1 MMPLDFFE
9 QFRKNVAKMPDQ
21 EVLQALTEEGRDLY
35 TYQRVADELKRVS
48 LFLNNQGIEAG
59 QAVGIV
65 MENHPRWGIAYLAAQ
80 SAGAVVVPFDIL
92 HTAQTLAEL
101 IQHSECRFL
110 ISSEHLAE
118 KLAEIQALLPT
129 PLPVLATGAAA
140 EGWSSWDEVVAQQ
153 PPEEIPLPLVER
165 SLDETLTIMYTSGT
179 TGDPKG
185 VVLTRKALYLN
196 VVAALERIG
205 VQPTDH
211 ILSVLPLYHAL
222 ALMANFII
230 PLYVGAK
237 VTYLATLEAQKILK
251 AFREEGITVFVA
263 VPQFFY
269 LVHQR
274 VLQQVDQQSLW
285 KRILFRRLL
294 AVSGFCNRRLRF
306 NPGRLF
312 FGAVHKTFGERFR
325 YFAVGGARFDSGVAR
340 SFRDLGFTV
349 VQAYGMT
356 ESAAV
361 ATAMSLDS
369 RAIGSVG
376 HDMPQA
382 RIRIQEPDAQG
393 VGEVLIGGDSL
404 MSGYWKNPQ
413 ATQEVLQD
421 GWLHTGDLGYL
432 SRAGDLYITGRQKD
446 VIVLS
451 SGKNIFPEELE
462 YHYQTNCLYLKELC
476 VVGVPDGSA
485 QEGQE
490 KLYAVVVPDFEAL
503 RSDQIVNAAD
513 MIRYYMENAS
523 QKLPTY
529 KRVKSFEIRHD
540 PLPRTT
546 TRKVKR
552 YEVLQELGKEGGSE
566 ASAPRFSQAS
576 QPRSKAE
583 ERIFELIRQAR
594 KVPLIHREMN
604 LELDVGFDSLQRVEF
619 LSNLQDA
626 FGIEI
631 SDDEATEIYTVQ
643 DLVQEVEN
651 RLSGQAVGGA
661 SQRRSWREIL
671 EQPLNQED
679 QARQQEFLTPRP
691 LSELLVYILCLCIYF
706 VCKIFLRIRVTG
718 RENLPSQYPFLVC
731 PNHLSYI
738 DSPIF
743 ASCLPYRVIK
753 RLFFLGYSDYF
764 KGGGVLAW
772 IGRLTKA
779 VPVDADRN
787 LRQALRLGAEG
798 LRRDLVLCV
807 FPEGERSIDGG
818 LKKFRQGPAILAQ
831 TLQVPIVP
839 AAITGTY
846 QVWPRGS
853 GKIRLHPVRVRLGKP
868 LTPPSDSSQIEAF
881 NQELSDAVAEL
892 IRQEEEAE
900 SSPA

>member
-1 MMPLDFFE
+1 
-9 QFRKNVAKMPDQ
+9 
-21 EVLQALTEEGRDLY
+21 
-35 TYQRVADELKRVS
+35 S
-48 LFLNNQGIEAG
+48 
-59 QAVGIV
+59 
-65 MENHPRWGIAYLAAQ
+65 
-80 SAGAVVVPFDIL
+80 
-92 HTAQTLAEL
+92 
-101 IQHSECRFL
+101 
-110 ISSEHLAE
+110 
-118 KLAEIQALLPT
+118 LLPA
-129 PLPVLATGAAA
+129 PLPVLATGAVA
-140 EGWSSWDEVVAQQ
+140 EGWSSWDEVIAQQ
-153 PPEEIPLPLVER
+153 PAEEIPLPLVER
-165 SLDETLTIMYTSGT
+165 SLDETLSIMYTSGT

-185 VVLTRKALYLN
+185 VVLTRRALYQS
-196 VVAALERIG
+196 VVAALERIE
-205 VQPTDH
+205 VRPADH
-211 ILSVLPLYHAL
+211 VLSVLPLYHAL
-222 ALMANFII
+222 ALMANFLM
-230 PLYVGAK
+230 PLYMGGK
-237 VTYLATLEAQKILK
+237 VTFLATLEAQKILK
-251 AFREEGITVFVA
+251 AFREEGISIFVA

-274 VLQQVDQQSLW
+274 ILQQVDQQSLW
-285 KRILFRRLL
+285 KRILFWRLL

-312 FGAVHKTFGERFR
+312 FGAVHKTFGERLR
-325 YFAVGGARFDSGVAR
+325 YFAVGGARFDRGVAQ

-349 VQAYGMT
+349 IQAYGMT

-376 HDMPQA
+376 PALPHA
-382 RIRIQEPDAQG
+382 RIRIHEPDDQG

-404 MSGYWKNPQ
+404 LSGYWKNPQ
-413 ATQEVLQD
+413 ATQEILQD
-421 GWLHTGDLGYL
+421 GWLHSGDLGYL

-462 YHYQTNCLYLKELC
+462 HHYQTNGLYIKELC
-476 VVGVPDGSA
+476 VVGVPDDSEH
-485 QEGQE
+485 EGQE
-490 KLYAVVVPDFEAL
+490 KLYAVVVPDFDAL
-503 RSDQIVNAAD
+503 RSEQIVNAAD

-523 QKLPTY
+523 QKLPAY
-529 KRVKSFEIRHD
+529 KRVKSFEIRRD

-552 YEVLQELGKEGGSE
+552 YEVLQELSKERDSE
-566 ASAPRFSQAS
+566 APPPRFSEAS

-594 KVPLIHREMN
+594 QVPLIHREMN

-626 FGIEI
+626 FGIEL

-643 DLVQEVEN
+643 DLVQAVES
-651 RLSGQAVGGA
+651 RLSGPVAGGA
-661 SQRRSWREIL
+661 AQRRSWQEIL
-671 EQPLNQED
+671 EQPLKQED
-679 QARQQEFLTPRP
+679 RARQQEFLTPRP
-691 LSELLVYILCLCIYF
+691 LSELFVYFLCRCVYLLS
-706 VCKIFLRIRVTG
+706 KIFFRLRVTG
-718 RENLPSQYPFLVC
+718 RQNLPRDYPYLIC

-743 ASCLPYRVIK
+743 ASSLPYRVIK

-764 KGGGVLAW
+764 KGGGFLAW
-772 IGRLTKA
+772 IGRLTKT
-779 VPVDADRN
+779 VPVDPDRN

-798 LRRDLVLCV
+798 LRRNLVLCV
-807 FPEGERSIDGG
+807 FPEGERSIDGT

-831 TLQVPIVP
+831 TLQVPVVP

-846 QVWPRGS
+846 QVWARGS

-868 LTPPSDSSQIEAF
+868 LTPPLDSSQIEEF
-881 NQELSDAVAEL
+881 NQQLFDAVAEL
-892 IRQEEEAE
+892 IRQEEEAG
-900 SSPA
+900 

>member
-9 QFRKNVAKMPDQ
+9 QFRHNVDKMPQ
-21 EVLQALTEEGRDLY
+21 HEVLQALTDEGRDVF

-48 LFLNNQGIEAG
+48 LFLKNAGLKPG

-92 HTAQTLAEL
+92 HSAEILAEL

-118 KLAEIQALLPT
+118 KLCDIQNLLPS
-129 PLPVLATGAAA
+129 PLPMLATG
-140 EGWSSWDEVVAQQ
+140 EVPQGWSSWDEVIAQE
-153 PPEEIPLPLVER
+153 PGEEIPLPLVER
-165 SLDETLTIMYTSGT
+165 SLDETLSIMYTSGT

-196 VVAALERIG
+196 VVKALER
-205 VQPTDH
+205 VALKSTDH

-230 PLYVGAK
+230 PLYLGGK
-237 VTYLATLEAQKILK
+237 VTYLASLEAQKILK
-251 AFREEGITVFVA
+251 VFRQEGITVFVA

-274 VLQQVDQQSLW
+274 VLQQVGQQSSF
-285 KRILFRRLL
+285 KRFMFRRLL
-294 AVSGFCNRRLRF
+294 YLSGFCNRRLRV

-312 FGAVHKTFGERFR
+312 FGKIHKVFGEQLRFL
-325 YFAVGGARFDSGVAR
+325 AVGGARFDAGVAK
-340 SFRDLGFTV
+340 SFRDLGFTI

-361 ATAMSLDS
+361 ATLMPLDS

-376 HDMPQA
+376 PALPQVRL
-382 RIRIQEPDAQG
+382 RIFEPDDQG
-393 VGEVLIGGDSL
+393 IGEVLIGGESL
-404 MSGYWKNPQ
+404 MSGYWRNSC
-413 ATQEVLQD
+413 ATREMLRD

-462 YHYQTNCLYLKELC
+462 YHYHTNGQYLKELC
-476 VVGVPDGSA
+476 IVGVPDDSG

-490 KLYAVVVPDFEAL
+490 KLHAVVVPDFDAL
-503 RSDQIVNAAD
+503 RSDQIVNAAE
-513 MIRYYMENAS
+513 MIRYFWENAS
-523 QKLPTY
+523 QKLPAY

-552 YEVLQELGKEGGSE
+552 YQVMQEMGKEGDSRTPT
-566 ASAPRFSQAS
+566 PRFNQAS
-576 QPRSKAE
+576 QPRSELE

-594 KVPLIHREMN
+594 TVPLVHREMN

-619 LSNLQDA
+619 LSSLQDA
-626 FGIEI
+626 LGIEL
-631 SDDEATEIYTVQ
+631 SDDESTEIFTVQ
-643 DLVQEVEN
+643 DLVEAVEK
-651 RLSGQAVGGA
+651 RLSGQIVAEA
-661 SQRRSWREIL
+661 SQGRSWREIL
-671 EQPLNQED
+671 EQPLQEED
-679 QARQQEFLTPRP
+679 QARRQEFLTPRP
-691 LSELLVYILCLCIYF
+691 LSEFFVYSLCQCIYF
-706 VCKIFLRIRVTG
+706 LSKILFRIRVTG
-718 RENLPSQYPFLVC
+718 IENLPRRYPFLVC

-738 DSPIF
+738 DAPIF
-743 ASCLPYRVIK
+743 ASCLPYRILK
-753 RLFFLGYSDYF
+753 RLFFLGYSYYF
-764 KGGGVLAW
+764 KGGGILAW
-772 IGRLTKA
+772 IGRLTKT

-798 LRRDLVLCV
+798 LRRNLVLCV
-807 FPEGERSIDGG
+807 FPEGERSIDGE
-818 LKKFRQGPAILAQ
+818 LKKFRQGPAVLAQ

-846 QVWPRGS
+846 QVWRRGS
-853 GKIRLHPVRVRLGKP
+853 GKIRLHPIRVRLGKP
-868 LTPPSDSSQIEAF
+868 LQPPSESSQIEAF
-881 NQELSDAVAEL
+881 NQQLSDTVAEL
-892 IRQEEEAE
+892 IRQEVEAG
-900 SSPA
+900 